1 MSGPLPLFTAVMAF
15 VAFAAGAVLAAT
27 LRRLAAGRAPADAPQ
42 LACMAGAT
50 LLYALNA
57 LLQPGRRVGSL
68 LIGGGLLLAV
78 AAIVFAFR
86 ARPRR

>member
-1 MSGPLPLFTAVMAF
+1 MSGPLPLFTALMAF
-15 VAFAAGAVLAAT
+15 VAFASGAVLAAT
-27 LRRLAAGRAPADAPQ
+27 LRRLAAGRAARDAPQ

-57 LLQPGRRVGSL
+57 LLRPGRGVGSL
-68 LIGGGLLLAV
+68 LIGGGLALAV

>member
-1 MSGPLPLFTAVMAF
+1 MSGPLPLFTALMAF
-15 VAFAAGAVLAAT
+15 VAFASGAVLAAT
-27 LRRLAAGRAPADAPQ
+27 LRRLAARRAPADAPQ

-57 LLQPGRRVGSL
+57 LLQPGRRAGSL
-68 LIGGGLLLAV
+68 LIGGGLALAV
-78 AAIVFAFR
+78 AAIVFAIR

>member
-1 MSGPLPLFTAVMAF
+1 MSGPLPIFTAVMAF

-68 LIGGGLLLAV
+68 LIGGGLVLAV
-78 AAIVFAFR
+78 AAIVFAVR